1 MILTNVH
8 QIEKLLIS
16 YEFVF
21 EKEKKNVKR
30 RLRNNKK
37 ENKKDQHFYL
47 LITILED
54 QNEKSLINIFSILQF

>member
-1 MILTNVH
+1 MILTKVH
-8 QIEKLLIS
+8 QIVKLLIS
-16 YEFVF
+16 YELVY
-21 EKEKKNVKR
+21 EKEKKKKR
-30 RLRNNKK
+30 KKQTENKK